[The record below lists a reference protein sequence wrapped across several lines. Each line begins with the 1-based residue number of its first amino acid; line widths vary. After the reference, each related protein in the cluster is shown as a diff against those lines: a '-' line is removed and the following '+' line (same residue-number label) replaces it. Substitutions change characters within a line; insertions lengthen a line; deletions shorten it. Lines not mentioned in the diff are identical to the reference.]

1 MESIKTDMDTRFS
14 LLSFLMDPNAMLRI
28 FDNFSF
34 QFFSHGDR
42 FDDAIINF
50 SNLIQTGYSEFLFRS
65 FVFLYF
71 HARLRCSI
79 VKEGLKILAQYRVLV
94 INVFLLIC

>member
-14 LLSFLMDPNAMLRI
+14 LLSFPMDPNAMLRI
-28 FDNFSF
+28 LI
-34 QFFSHGDR
+34 FFSHGDR

-50 SNLIQTGYSEFLFRS
+50 SNLIQTGYSGEFLFGV
-65 FVFLYF
+65 FFLYF